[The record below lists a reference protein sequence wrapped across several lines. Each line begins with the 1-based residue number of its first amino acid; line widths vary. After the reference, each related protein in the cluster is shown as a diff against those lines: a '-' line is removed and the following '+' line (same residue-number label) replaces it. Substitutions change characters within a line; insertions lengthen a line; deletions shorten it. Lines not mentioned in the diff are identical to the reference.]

1 MASKYTDVNAI
12 IQVIGCLFNNPYL
25 LDANDK
31 YALSTEDFP
40 DAFHKIVFGSLYKIH
55 ELGAKEITL
64 LSIDDFLKSRP
75 KSKGT
80 FDQHKGDEWLT
91 KAAEVSSLSTFDY
104 YYGRLKKMTLLRAFD
119 DIGVNVNDIYDPD
132 NILDAKKLQEQEE
145 QLDNMTL
152 LDIAD
157 KISGKVDNI
166 RLQYVD
172 QTYGKSYQAGDG
184 LRDLIE
190 ELKITPEYGVPLY
203 GSLMNTVTRGA
214 RLKKFYLRSAAS
226 GYGKT
231 RTMAADACYIAC
243 GEIYYDNV
251 GWTKVNTPQPTVFI
265 TTELT
270 IDEMQTMMVAFLSH
284 VDEGHILN
292 GKYED
297 DEEERVQYAIELL
310 EKAPLYI
317 EELMDF
323 SMQDIENIIK
333 KNIREHDILYCF
345 LDYIHS
351 SIKIL
356 EEIATKTKG
365 MKLREDNVL
374 FMISNKMKNLCNEY
388 GIFIMSATQLSGD
401 WRDSD
406 TPDQNLLRGSKAIA
420 DKIDWGA
427 HLLPVSAKDKECL
440 SSVVEAG
447 HYGEPTMKISI
458 YKNRRGKYKGIY
470 LWCQTDLATCRV
482 DPMFATTWDYSYT
495 PIENIIISAF

>member
-1 MASKYTDVNAI
+1 MASKYVDTKAI
-12 IQVIGCLFNNPYL
+12 IQVVGCVFTHPYI

-31 YALSTEDFP
+31 YSITAEDFP
-40 DAFHKIVFGSLYKIH
+40 DQFHKIVFGSIVRLH

-64 LSIDDFLKSRP
+64 LSISDFLKSRP
-75 KSKGT
+75 TSEGVFKA
-80 FDQHKGDEWLT
+80 HKGDEWLQ
-91 KAAEVSSLSTFDY
+91 KAAENSSLSTFDY
-104 YYGRLKKMTLLRAFD
+104 YYGRLKKMTLLRAYE
-119 DIGVNVNDIYDPD
+119 DIGVDVSDIYDPD
-132 NILDAKKLQEQEE
+132 NILDAKKLQQQEE
-145 QLDNMTL
+145 VLDNSSL
-152 LDIAD
+152 LEIVERIDA
-157 KISGKVDNI
+157 KIDGI
-166 RLQYVD
+166 RTHYVD
-172 QTYGKSYQAGDG
+172 QTYGKSSQAGEG
-184 LRDLIE
+184 IRELKE
-190 ELKITPEYGVPLY
+190 QLKITPEYGVPLY
-203 GSLMNTVTRGA
+203 GSMMNTVTRGA

-251 GWTKVNTPQPTVFI
+251 GWVKVNTPQPTVFI

-270 IDEMQTMMVAFLSH
+270 LDEMQTMMLAFLSH

-297 DEEERVQYAIELL
+297 DEEERVDYAIELL
-310 EKAPLYI
+310 EKSPLYI

-323 SMQDIENIIK
+323 SLQDVENIIK

-351 SIKIL
+351 SLKIL
-356 EEIATKTKG
+356 EEIASKTKG

-374 FMISNKMKNLCNEY
+374 FMMSNKMKNICNEY

-401 WRDSD
+401 WRDSE

-427 HLLPVSAKDKECL
+427 HLLPVSDKDRECL
-440 SSVVEAG
+440 QKVQEAG
-447 HYGEPTMKISI
+447 HFAVPTMKISI

-470 LWCQTDLATCRV
+470 LWCTTDLGTCRV
-482 DPMFATTWDYSYT
+482 DPMFATMWDYTYQ